1 MKKGKQIMKERERE
15 NNEVLKLKG
24 NNIYLFKNEIT
35 IK

>member
-1 MKKGKQIMKERERE
+1 MKKGKQIKKERE

-24 NNIYLFKNEIT
+24 NNMYLFKNEIT